1 MKEELSRWGDEI
13 NPPATEEGIKR
24 LAEETKKRFQVEI
37 PSEHIDFLKE
47 MDGLEY
53 NGCMIYGVD
62 EELLEE
68 IPDRTVYG
76 LLEYNDMRSQGDK
89 EKRLSFAESE
99 TLLYI
104 YSFEDKSYYQLD
116 NFLYKKLK
124 KYNSYAEMIK
134 DIIKKCIE

>member
-1 MKEELSRWGDEI
+1 
-13 NPPATEEGIKR
+13 
-24 LAEETKKRFQVEI
+24 
-37 PSEHIDFLKE
+37 